1 MLKLQLLESG
11 YKDPVSEKVLF
22 GIESFEAYSFM
33 KTVGIEECKDSD
45 EGLWSIELMTWYDG
59 DHYR

>member
-33 KTVGIEECKDSD
+33 KTVGIEECKDSVFMN
-45 EGLWSIELMTWYDG
+45 LNY
-59 DHYR
+59 